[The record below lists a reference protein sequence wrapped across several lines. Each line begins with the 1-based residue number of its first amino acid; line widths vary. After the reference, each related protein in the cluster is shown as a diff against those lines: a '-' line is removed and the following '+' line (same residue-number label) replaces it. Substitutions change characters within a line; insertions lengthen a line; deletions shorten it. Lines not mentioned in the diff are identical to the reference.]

1 MRITESDFL
10 WYWKNRMSSN
20 SWRIADRSENFQNN
34 PLYYP
39 RGDQWLIR
47 YYVFEDN
54 ARFNGWCG
62 PISHLI
68 NSPNWESMFEI
79 REKKALFFFTP
90 LGHKIFR
97 RWLKNVYRNQPW
109 SDGRLK
115 RKMLRINMD
124 DPMVVYKD
132 AYQVVV
138 LPEVLG

>member
-79 REKKALFFFTP
+79 REKKALFFFTCR
-90 LGHKIFR
+90 GSRFIFYA
-97 RWLKNVYRNQPW
+97 LIPVVF
-109 SDGRLK
+109 SCSALRL
-115 RKMLRINMD
+115 RTPTRGAPTAFPSLCLWI
-124 DPMVVYKD
+124 
-132 AYQVVV
+132 
-138 LPEVLG
+138 PE